1 MVQVKNPPVTQE
13 TWVWSLGWEDPRRG
27 ERMAIHSSILTW
39 RMPMDRGAWW
49 DHDFWLSK
57 LPTQLHT
64 SIWKSIRHSNLKST
78 TLSPWHLSLSL
89 KSLYPTLSI
98 SWWQFH
104 HPFALLKTNMGILYT
119 SSYIL
124 PPTSN
129 FQHIL
134 WAVPS
139 KQTHNLTSTTNSS
152 ATTLVQAT
160 ITTYAHDYC
169 KSLLEDSLLRP
180 TLLHGKFSTK

>member
-1 MVQVKNPPVTQE
+1 MVQVKNPPAMQE
-13 TWVWSLGWEDPRRG
+13 TWVWSLGWEDPPQGRG
-27 ERMAIHSSILTW
+27 NGNPLQYSYME
-39 RMPMDRGAWW
+39 MPMDREAWW

-78 TLSPWHLSLSL
+78 TLSPWHLGLSL

-104 HPFALLKTNMGILYT
+104 RPVALLKTNRGTLYT

-134 WAVPS
+134 WALPS
-139 KQTHNLTSTTNSS
+139 KQTHNLTSTANSS

-160 ITTYAHDYC
+160 ITTHAHDYC